1 MELKDIYKIFP
12 DETSCIKMLEEIIW
26 QNAPHCPYCPSNNYT
41 VLKNTHRY
49 HCNACNTSYSVTVKS
64 VFHKTKIPLQVW
76 FYIIHLKE
84 MGRLD
89 IPLRELGETLNVTKD
104 TANRIVNKINNHY
117 SISSELFKSINSK
130 ISSLSNNKKNI

>member
-1 MELKDIYKIFP
+1 MTYKQLLQKIP
-12 DETSCIKMLEEIIW
+12 NEIDCVKILENAIW
-26 QNAPHCPYCPSNNYT
+26 NDKPKCPYCFSESYSI
-41 VLKNTHRY
+41 LKEGKRY
-49 HCNACNTSYSVTVKS
+49 HCNTCNTSYSVTVKS

-89 IPLRELGETLNVTKD
+89 IPFRELGETLNVTKD

-130 ISSLSNNKKNI
+130 INSLSDNKTNI